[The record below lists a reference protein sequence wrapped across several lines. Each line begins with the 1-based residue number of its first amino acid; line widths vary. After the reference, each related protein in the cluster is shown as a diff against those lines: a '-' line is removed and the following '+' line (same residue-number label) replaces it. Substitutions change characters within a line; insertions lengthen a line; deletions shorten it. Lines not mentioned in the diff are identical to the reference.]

1 MTSWLGERA
10 QVYFNDVI
18 ENDVIEA
25 RDTRGPA
32 VELRSALQM
41 AESASAVPLHV
52 ERRGIGAEPASL
64 NIRATAWH

>member
-32 VELRSALQM
+32 VELRSALQT
-41 AESASAVPLHV
+41 AESAQRGSSS
-52 ERRGIGAEPASL
+52 RRTSRDRG
-64 NIRATAWH
+64 